1 MVRRV
6 SAIPRL
12 EARPREGHKGQF
24 GRVLVIGGSRGMVG
38 APALAANA
46 ALRSG
51 AGLATVACPVSVQT
65 AVATL
70 CPCATSVPLP
80 EGRGGVIEPK
90 RAFESLKREGFLD
103 PAKRPTVIA
112 AGPGLGSGGA
122 GFDRE
127 WVRLLNRLSEALD
140 APLVLDA
147 DGLNA
152 LGELGAGAGGRRG
165 GAKLSK
171 AVLTPHPG
179 ELARLRGT
187 STEEVQRA
195 RERVAIET
203 ARLTSSAGAGQAE
216 RGVVVLK
223 GASTVVTD
231 GERLYVNSTGNPGM
245 ATGGSGDV
253 LTGVIA
259 ALVGQGLP
267 RFEAAMLGVNVH
279 GRAGDLAAKVV
290 GETSMIATDLL
301 TYLPRAFLELG

>member
-1 MVRRV
+1 M
-6 SAIPRL
+6 I
-12 EARPREGHKGQF
+12 
-24 GRVLVIGGSRGMVG
+24 G

-51 AGLATVACPVSVQT
+51 AGLVTVACPASVQT
-65 AVATL
+65 SAATL

-80 EGRGGVIEPK
+80 EGRSGVIDPK
-90 RAFESLKREGFLD
+90 GAYECLKREGFFE
-103 PAKRPTVIA
+103 AARRPSVVA
-112 AGPGLGSGGA
+112 AGPGLGTGGP
-122 GFDRE
+122 GFERE
-127 WVRLLNRLSEALD
+127 WTRLLNRLSDELD

-152 LGELGAGAGGRRG
+152 LGVLGEGSGAQRG
-165 GAKLSK
+165 GANLSK

-187 STEEVQRA
+187 STEDIQRA

-203 ARLTSSAGAGQAE
+203 ARLTSSGGGAGQTE

-231 GERLYVNSTGNPGM
+231 GERVYVNTTGNPGM

-267 RFEAAMLGVNVH
+267 RFEAAMLGVYVH